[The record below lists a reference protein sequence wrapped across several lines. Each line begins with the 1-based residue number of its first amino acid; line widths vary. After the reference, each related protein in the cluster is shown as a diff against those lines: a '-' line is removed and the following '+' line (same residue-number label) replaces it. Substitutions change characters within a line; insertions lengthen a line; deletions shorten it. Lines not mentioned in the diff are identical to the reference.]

1 VGAQSSASSTLVGKS
16 ADAVYLIRA
25 IVGETMVARTVAVAY
40 NVCLDYA
47 IVAAIDRCDC
57 DQSQRRSHR
66 VNIVTVSE
74 E

>member
-1 VGAQSSASSTLVGKS
+1 
-16 ADAVYLIRA
+16 
-25 IVGETMVARTVAVAY
+25 VGETMVARTVAVAY